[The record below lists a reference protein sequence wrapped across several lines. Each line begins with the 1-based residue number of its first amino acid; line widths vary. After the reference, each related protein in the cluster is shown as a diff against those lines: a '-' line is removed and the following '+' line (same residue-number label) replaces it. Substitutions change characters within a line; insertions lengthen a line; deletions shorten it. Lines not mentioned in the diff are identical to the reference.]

1 MDFGKL
7 LDMLPQWTY
16 TAAMEQNNTVIQ
28 LIFSELHEQGRSQR
42 WLARKIQDRF
52 GGSTGAWEVRL
63 SEWKQGRRVMPADIA
78 DEACRQLGLSD
89 SVRELLLPLLL
100 ESSKSL
106 PEKVPA

>member
-1 MDFGKL
+1 M
-7 LDMLPQWTY
+7 LDILPVWQY
-16 TAAMEQNNTVIQ
+16 HAAMEQNSTVVQ

-42 WLARKIQDRF
+42 WLARKIQERF

-63 SEWKQGRRVMPADIA
+63 SEWKIGRRTMPAEIA

-89 SVRELLLPLLL
+89 VVRELILPLLL

-106 PEKVPA
+106 PESAA